1 MTVTDWAFVVVAAL
15 TLVSAYRVVMSQ
27 KIMHA
32 ALWLGGTFL
41 GVGGIFLFLEADFLA
56 AAQVL
61 IYVGAVTTI
70 IIFGIMLSSIEDLR
84 GRFGDSM
91 WQRLSRQ
98 FSSPRHG
105 ILALL
110 AAGGLALVLLVLIAR
125 SVWPAPPAPEPA
137 GVNTARL
144 VGEVLFGRYVVPLEI
159 ASLVLLVALIGAIV
173 LAVREEPRQ

>member
-1 MTVTDWAFVVVAAL
+1 MTTTDWVFLTISAL
-15 TLVSAYRVVMSQ
+15 TILAAYRVVTSQ

-32 ALWLGGTFL
+32 ALWLGATFF
-41 GVGGIFLFLEADFLA
+41 GVGGIFLLLGADFLA

-70 IIFGIMLSSIEDLR
+70 IIFGIMLSSVEDIR
-84 GRFGDSM
+84 GQSIGSM

-105 ILALL
+105 ILAVA
-110 AAGGLALVLLVLIAR
+110 AAGGLALALLILFNR
-125 SVWPAPPAPEPA
+125 SVWPAAPELQDT
-137 GVNTARL
+137 NTAKAL
-144 VGEVLFGRYVVPLEI
+144 GYALFGEYVVPLEI

-173 LAVREEPRQ
+173 LATREEEKQQ